1 VRASTSF
8 RLRCRAVS
16 EPDTFRLDLAVAEED
31 IDVLGGASNI
41 AFVRWIQEVA
51 IALAAFDVPSRAEP

>member
-1 VRASTSF
+1 M
-8 RLRCRAVS
+8 S
-16 EPDTFRLDLAVAEED
+16 EPDTLRLDLAVAEED